1 MKILVTGGAG
11 FIGYNLTQMLLD
23 EDHKVTVLDNF
34 KSGTNTVDHTNVNY
48 IKDDCRW
55 INGLWPDGNNFDII
69 YHLAALP
76 RIQFSIKNPDLV
88 YEANS
93 TGTLEVAQFARAH
106 NIPIVYA
113 GTSSV
118 HSGVTENPYTLTKYF
133 GERILEMYSQLY
145 NVNVCTTR
153 FYNVYGNPIVYEGPY
168 GLVMTIFTK
177 QWLNQQPLTITGD
190 GEQRRDFTHV
200 KDICDGFV
208 KAGTKMVE
216 GSLTGYNTFELGTG
230 KNYSINELA
239 NMFDP
244 NNKKYVPARKG
255 EARLTLANNK
265 EAKNVLG
272 WNPKDRLKTFV
283 ESFKR
288 RNSN

>member
-133 GERILEMYSQLY
+133 GERILEML
-145 NVNVCTTR
+145 
-153 FYNVYGNPIVYEGPY
+153 
-168 GLVMTIFTK
+168 
-177 QWLNQQPLTITGD
+177 
-190 GEQRRDFTHV
+190 
-200 KDICDGFV
+200 
-208 KAGTKMVE
+208 
-216 GSLTGYNTFELGTG
+216 SL
-230 KNYSINELA
+230 IHI
-239 NMFDP
+239 
-244 NNKKYVPARKG
+244 
-255 EARLTLANNK
+255 
-265 EAKNVLG
+265 
-272 WNPKDRLKTFV
+272 
-283 ESFKR
+283 
-288 RNSN
+288 

>member
-11 FIGYNLTQMLLD
+11 FIGYNLTQMLL
-23 EDHKVTVLDNF
+23 EQNNKVTVLDNF
-34 KSGTNTVDHTNVNY
+34 QSGNNTIEHKNVKY
-48 IKDDCRW
+48 VKDDCRFV
-55 INGLWPDGNNFDII
+55 NGLWPDGNKFDII

-76 RIQFSIKNPDLV
+76 RIQFSIKNPERV

-93 TGTLEVAQFARAH
+93 TGTLQVAEFARMH

-133 GERILEMYSQLY
+133 GERILETYSALY
-145 NVNVCTTR
+145 NINVCTTR

-200 KDICDGFV
+200 EDICDGFV
-208 KAGTKMVE
+208 KAGNKMVD
-216 GSLTGYNTFELGTG
+216 GTLSGYSTFELGTG
-230 KNYSINELA
+230 KNYSVNELGD
-239 NMFDP
+239 MFDP
-244 NNKKYVPARKG
+244 NNKQYVPARKG
-255 EARLTLANNK
+255 EARTTLANNSD
-265 EAKNVLG
+265 AKNKLG
-272 WNPKDRLKTFV
+272 WNPKDRLVEFV
-283 ESFKR
+283 NEFKR